1 MIRRRAI
8 GRAQMKPLCE
18 AERRDSRRRGRIDG
32 RTARRPR
39 AGRIVTRAC
48 PGACADGGERLH
60 AEIRSRGSA
69 GGWGSRHWWRHRRSS
84 TRSCGYL
91 IRIAVQNR
99 RFLPCGLSAPAR
111 AYTTVKN
118 MVINDVPRRDARE
131 FRPGPRSSLFCC
143 FLRIVRRDVI
153 SVALANYTPPYG
165 SGRVDTTVDGRTS
178 TVVPGTDCTLSR
190 VTTREHDRSA
200 LRAVRIEYFAMQRSH
215 VDRRVVNVHACKRP
229 IFDASL
235 ERKPKPR

>member
-1 MIRRRAI
+1 MPRGVR
-8 GRAQMKPLCE
+8 G
-18 AERRDSRRRGRIDG
+18 RRGAATRGDPIARVRG
-32 RTARRPR
+32 RLGFA
-39 AGRIVTRAC
+39 ALEAASSI
-48 PGACADGGERLH
+48 L
-60 AEIRSRGSA
+60 
-69 GGWGSRHWWRHRRSS
+69 RSS
-84 TRSCGYL
+84 TRSCGYPDSNARFKIVATMRS
-91 IRIAVQNR
+91 IRAGAGIHNR
-99 RFLPCGLSAPAR
+99 IL
-111 AYTTVKN
+111 
-118 MVINDVPRRDARE
+118 INDVPRRDARE
-131 FRPGPRSSLFCC
+131 FRPGPRSSLF
-143 FLRIVRRDVI
+143 FRSSAATSSHI
-153 SVALANYTPPYG
+153 SAVALANYTPPYG

>member
-1 MIRRRAI
+1 MPRGVR
-8 GRAQMKPLCE
+8 G
-18 AERRDSRRRGRIDG
+18 RRGAATRGPRGDPIARVRGRLGFAALEAASSIVHAIVRISDSNRG
-32 RTARRPR
+32 SKSSLPTMRSIR
-39 AGRIVTRAC
+39 AG
-48 PGACADGGERLH
+48 
-60 AEIRSRGSA
+60 A
-69 GGWGSRHWWRHRRSS
+69 GIH
-84 TRSCGYL
+84 
-91 IRIAVQNR
+91 NR
-99 RFLPCGLSAPAR
+99 
-111 AYTTVKN
+111 KN
-118 MVINDVPRRDARE
+118 TILINDVPRRDARE
-131 FRPGPRSSLFCC
+131 FRPGPRSSLF
-143 FLRIVRRDVI
+143 FRSSAATSSHI
-153 SVALANYTPPYG
+153 SAVALANYTPPYG